1 MNNSRNLLQKGLD
14 EQKILEKIDHKKT
27 YYNSIL
33 SELKPKFKYKPK
45 NGLLDEEGYSY
56 RAISDLGF
64 ETETQNS
71 NAKQTTIKKK
81 KQPRNIKLLVSEYF
95 DQQ

>member
-1 MNNSRNLLQKGLD
+1 MTNSRNLLQAVLD

-33 SELKPKFKYKPK
+33 SELKPKFKYKPR
-45 NGLLDEEGYSY
+45 NGFLDEEGYSY

-71 NAKQTTIKKK
+71 IAKKPKM
-81 KQPRNIKLLVSEYF
+81 
-95 DQQ
+95 